1 MITSGWTGKNSSPLT
16 TAFSFFLFS
25 VCILAF
31 KNIFTLLKIISL
43 FIKGGGVLTFIIGMD
58 LDWTHGL
65 WQQVLC
71 TFQDVKKPTSIHITV
86 CLKNKQKKKGGTN
99 IQRRHVPG
107 RMRAQTHFY
116 WAQFAAI
123 WIKIPFSVQLSRCI
137 LSICW
142 PACTACMLILRPQ
155 WI

>member
-116 WAQFAAI
+116 
-123 WIKIPFSVQLSRCI
+123 
-137 LSICW
+137 
-142 PACTACMLILRPQ
+142 
-155 WI
+155 